1 MRSLLN
7 LKHTLNDEY
16 VDVPSRSLDSSGY
29 AIDPATS
36 MVLADRSQPESSIV
50 HPTWAS

>member
-29 AIDPATS
+29 AIDHSPR
-36 MVLADRSQPESSIV
+36 VRSYILLGHHDLPS
-50 HPTWAS
+50 